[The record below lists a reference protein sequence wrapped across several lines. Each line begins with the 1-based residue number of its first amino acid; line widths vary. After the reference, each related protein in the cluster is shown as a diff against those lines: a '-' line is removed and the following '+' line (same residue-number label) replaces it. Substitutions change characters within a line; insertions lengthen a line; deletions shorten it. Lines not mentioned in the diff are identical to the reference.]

1 MAPEEASV
9 KQKLTAER
17 RKKENYRDLYHNS
30 LNRELMLLDQ
40 LAKLE
45 KKLKRYDKVVPMFD

>member
-9 KQKLTAER
+9 KQKLTVEK
-17 RKKENYRDLYHNS
+17 RKKESYRELYHNS
-30 LNRELMLLDQ
+30 LNRELLLLDQ

-45 KKLKRYDKVVPMFD
+45 KKLRRYDKVVPIFD